1 MKKVIVNEK
10 NENGLYT
17 KTTITEQ
24 TPEDGFVFQN
34 KEHIASSWTET
45 NKPGHYVWHKGY
57 AKKFSYT
64 TNDPRITRPFV
75 YAMCGIFLAIGI
87 VLLLFRSWFLGIIF
101 TAGALFA
108 FYNSKKDID
117 AIEEDLR
124 NQGHDMDSQSKKE
137 EVRKEFAETMKN
149 GFNDVKTSTFT
160 KEHFKYFAQKTIP
173 IYCIIS
179 IVTSLFIMI
188 FVNIIL
194 GIFVSLL
201 LTVIGI
207 FYYYIFSK
215 IFKH

>member
-1 MKKVIVNEK
+1 MKKEIIKEK

-17 KTTITEQ
+17 QISVTEK
-24 TPEDGFVFQN
+24 TPEDGFIYEN
-34 KEHIASSWTET
+34 KEHIATSWSDT
-45 NKPGHYVWHKGY
+45 NSPPRSVWHKGY

-64 TNDPRITRPFV
+64 TNDPRITRPFA
-75 YAMCGIFLAIGI
+75 YTMCGIFLAIGI
-87 VLLLFRSWFLGIIF
+87 ICLLFHSWFFGIVF
-101 TAGALFA
+101 TAVALFT
-108 FYNSKKDID
+108 FYDSKKDID

-124 NQGHDMDSQSKKE
+124 NQGHDMDSKEKKE
-137 EVRKEFAETMKN
+137 EVKKEFAETMKN
-149 GFNDVKTSTFT
+149 GFNDVKTSTLT
-160 KEHFKYFAQKTIP
+160 KEHFKGFAKQTIP
-173 IYCIIS
+173 IYCIIA